1 MRQVM
6 RTGDT
11 IFRVEEVT
19 VQGEEWFV
27 PTSLVAEMRREAM
40 EQLLHQRIVHPRPHE
55 VREEQV
61 AARYPHTTVTAEEN
75 VTNSQAEA
83 FYRDHGVERI
93 VEPLELA
100 PTTSGG
106 CVMRSAYCLR
116 RELSE
121 CLKEHPRLKG
131 DLYLETGGHRY
142 RLDFDCRRCEMSL
155 IDCTK

>member
-1 MRQVM
+1 M
-6 RTGDT
+6 
-11 IFRVEEVT
+11 
-19 VQGEEWFV
+19 
-27 PTSLVAEMRREAM
+27 
-40 EQLLHQRIVHPRPHE
+40 
-55 VREEQV
+55 
-61 AARYPHTTVTAEEN
+61 AARYPLTTVTAEEN

-116 RELSE
+116 RELGE